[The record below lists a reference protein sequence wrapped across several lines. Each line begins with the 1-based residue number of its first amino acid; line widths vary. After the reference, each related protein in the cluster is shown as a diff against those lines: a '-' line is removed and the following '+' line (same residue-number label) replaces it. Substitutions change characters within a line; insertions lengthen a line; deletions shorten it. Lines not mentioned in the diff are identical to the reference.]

1 MRAPAYRSKRWIK
14 QDWRYL
20 KLQSQKSLFDDDVEI
35 TGITFDKRCGS
46 IGGRTEKGRPRLCLP
61 LAVIK
66 KLYTPIQ
73 TKTGKKRKLTPSQQ
87 KNNNALIEQIRNK
100 LFSNKT
106 KVPWN
111 PIIKKA
117 VNDFQKK
124 DRFVD
129 NPKRRTRLY
138 NIKK

>member
-1 MRAPAYRSKRWIK
+1 MRAPAYRSKRWIN

-20 KLQSQKSLFDDDVEI
+20 KLQSQKSLFDNDVEI

-61 LAVIK
+61 FEVIK

-73 TKTGKKRKLTPSQQ
+73 TKKGTKRKLTPSQ
-87 KNNNALIEQIRNK
+87 KANNKALIEQIQNK

-106 KVPWN
+106 KVAWN

-129 NPKRRTRLY
+129 NPKKRTRL
-138 NIKK
+138 KK